1 MVHTIHDV
9 GVASQIGLYSDAIEV
24 QPNLRWLMTSGT
36 PGLAASGEGL
46 PKDIV
51 GQAELAWQ
59 HIIGILEKSGMTVS
73 DIVKV
78 TQYLTQAD
86 DIAAYA
92 KVRTRYLGQ
101 VRPASMLLV
110 IPQLVWPE
118 ILVEVEVIA
127 AKA

>member
-9 GVASQIGLYSDAIEV
+9 GVASHSDAIEV